1 MTFTQIIFIF
11 KIIYVPVSSN
21 TVMQYK
27 VMTLTCALLHLYDM
41 VGDCLLIGQH
51 ETCAAVVTVN
61 DLLTYLLHGTESF
74 LRS

>member
-1 MTFTQIIFIF
+1 MGFTQIVFIF
-11 KIIYVPVSSN
+11 RKIYVPVSSN

-27 VMTLTCALLHLYDM
+27 FMTLTCALLQLYGT
-41 VGDCLLIGQH
+41 VGDCLLIGKH

-61 DLLTYLLHGTESF
+61 DLLTYLHSF

>member
-1 MTFTQIIFIF
+1 MGFTQIVFIF
-11 KIIYVPVSSN
+11 RKIYVPVSSN

-27 VMTLTCALLHLYDM
+27 FMTLTCALLQLYGT
-41 VGDCLLIGQH
+41 VGDCLLIGKH

-61 DLLTYLLHGTESF
+61 DLLTYLLHEAQSF